1 MTLQNLLD
9 LENITKYQLS
19 KASGIPK
26 TTVIDICSGKTTIE
40 KCNAKTIQQ
49 IARVLNRSMEEIMR
63 LDNSEYHPDTGMPI
77 NEAHYECGLPKDLKN
92 SINNMKKSQEIVD
105 SGKNDIHWDLYWC
118 ELNADINYAEVE
130 NLISSEQAW
139 YLRSKYLRMKKED
152 NV

>member
-1 MTLQNLLD
+1 
-9 LENITKYQLS
+9 
-19 KASGIPK
+19 
-26 TTVIDICSGKTTIE
+26 
-40 KCNAKTIQQ
+40 
-49 IARVLNRSMEEIMR
+49 MR

-92 SINNMKKSQEIVD
+92 SINNMKKSWEIVD
-105 SGKNDIHWDLYWC
+105 SGKNDIHWDLYC
-118 ELNADINYAEVE
+118 CALNADINYAEVE

>member
-1 MTLQNLLD
+1 MIKWIAYRILQ
-9 LENITKYQLS
+9 
-19 KASGIPK
+19 A
-26 TTVIDICSGKTTIE
+26 TTERFK
-40 KCNAKTIQQ
+40 
-49 IARVLNRSMEEIMR
+49 L
-63 LDNSEYHPDTGMPI
+63 
-77 NEAHYECGLPKDLKN
+77 
-92 SINNMKKSQEIVD
+92 IVD